1 MLGRGTGNE
10 GQREEQQQQ
19 QQQQQEAASYLD
31 EQIFYDAAGV
41 SLL

>member
-1 MLGRGTGNE
+1 MLGRGTGSE
-10 GQREEQQQQ
+10 GQREEQQ